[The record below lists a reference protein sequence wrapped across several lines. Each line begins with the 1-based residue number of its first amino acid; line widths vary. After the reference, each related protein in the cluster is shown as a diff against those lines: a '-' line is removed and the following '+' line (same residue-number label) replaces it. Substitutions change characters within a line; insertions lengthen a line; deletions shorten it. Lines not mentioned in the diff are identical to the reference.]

1 MSSLT
6 VYKKYLTVTAIAW
19 GGCLVLFVAVY
30 IVLLKPQS
38 NSKQH
43 LEKKLSEKIKE
54 HKDAEKAAEE
64 QTGIKLK
71 NQIAGLQER
80 LGDFVT
86 EFENA
91 ADLNFDI
98 TQIAREKEL
107 ASLSVGSGKNTKVS
121 IKDVADSN
129 SIEEK
134 NIDISFISGFNQFAS
149 FVNSLERNRPVI
161 FVHEFKL
168 TRANQIKTAYQV
180 TLDVRALVKKQR
192 ESEIAKLNPVRPYGA
207 KK

>member
-1 MSSLT
+1 MSRLI

-19 GGCLVLFVAVY
+19 GGCLMLFVAAY
-30 IVLLKPQS
+30 IVLIKPQI

-43 LEKKLSEKIKE
+43 LEKKLSEKIQE
-54 HKDAEKAAEE
+54 HKAAEKAAEE
-64 QTGIKLK
+64 QTGIELK

-98 TQIAREKEL
+98 TKIAREREV
-107 ASLSVGSGKNTKVS
+107 ASLSVGSSKSTKVS
-121 IKDVADSN
+121 TKDVADSN
-129 SIEEK
+129 SIDEK
-134 NIDISFISGFNQFAS
+134 RIDISFISGFNQFAS

-161 FVHEFKL
+161 FVHEFRL
-168 TRANQIKTAYQV
+168 TRANQNKSAYQV
-180 TLDVRALVKKQR
+180 TMDVRALVKKQR
-192 ESEIAKLNPVRPYGA
+192 EREIAKLNPMQPYGA